1 MRLDFIA
8 GCLLSLSLHA
18 GFFFLVPAAPLQS
31 LPPLETPTDTELI
44 ALEVP
49 APPTLQPPPSSRPAT
64 LDATARPVAV
74 ASTFDATKIGPL
86 DLQRING
93 AVEKM
98 SAGVSAQFPLPPLQ
112 LPPQSQFDT
121 ASLPLTPLPHK
132 LPALTAFLLEQSLS
146 APGVVTGVDKQIGLG
161 HVRLG
166 EKQSPSRMGLPK
178 LDRPVVARA
187 LPTPP
192 SLVPPP
198 AVPSPLGIQ
207 GPAAKREPLSRPSLP
222 KVQVQVESEI
232 MLKFWVRPD
241 GVVSRVLP
249 ERKGDAALEAVAIRY
264 LEGWRFTPLP
274 SHESQVE
281 QWGLITV
288 RFLLKG
294 R

>member
-1 MRLDFIA
+1 MRLDLIA
-8 GCLLSLSLHA
+8 GCLLSVSVHA
-18 GFFFLVPAAPLQS
+18 SFFFLVPAPSVQS
-31 LPPLETPTDTELI
+31 LSPSESPTEAELVV
-44 ALEVP
+44 LEVP
-49 APPTLQPPPSSRPAT
+49 VPTARQSPAPSPAPQ
-64 LDATARPVAV
+64 LDAAAQPVSV
-74 ASTFDATKIGPL
+74 ASTFDVTKIGAL
-86 DLQRING
+86 DLQQING

-98 SAGVSAQFPLPPLQ
+98 SAGASAQLPLSPPLQ
-112 LPPQSQFDT
+112 LPTQSQFDT
-121 ASLPLTPLPHK
+121 AQLPLAPLPRQ
-132 LPALTAFLLEQSLS
+132 LPAVTTSLLEQSLR
-146 APGVVTGVDKQIGLG
+146 APGVATGVDKQVGWG

-166 EKQSPSRMGLPK
+166 EKQRPSRIGLPK
-178 LDRPVVARA
+178 LARGVVPRA
-187 LPTPP
+187 LSPP
-192 SLVPPP
+192 LLASLPPVS
-198 AVPSPLGIQ
+198 ASLGIQ

-222 KVQVQVESEI
+222 KVKVQIESEI

-274 SHESQVE
+274 AYEPQVE